1 MDPTDVK
8 LDELID
14 NQKNENHFIDLFGSQ
29 EIQRASAFDL
39 FNQFRNLVISGLKK
53 KGDVIIW
60 QGGAILAEDEQLS
73 PTFEELILVVVLS
86 LIDIHLPGHVKN
98 EYDDLLGKEKSL
110 MDFKADILVKVPTF
124 LSTIESYRPVMSK
137 NNGDLLARYVSHSV

>member
-14 NQKNENHFIDLFGSQ
+14 NQKNEKHFIDLFGSQ
-29 EIQRASAFDL
+29 DVHRASAFDL

-86 LIDIHLPGHVKN
+86 LIDSHLPGHVKN
-98 EYDDLLGKEKSL
+98 EYDNLLGKEKSL

-124 LSTIESYRPVMSK
+124 LSTIESYRPVISK
-137 NNGDLLARYVSHSV
+137 NNGDLIARYVSHSI

>member
-14 NQKNENHFIDLFGSQ
+14 NQKKENHFIDLFGSQ
-29 EIQRASAFDL
+29 DIQRASAFDL

-124 LSTIESYRPVMSK
+124 LSTIESYRPVISK

>member
-1 MDPTDVK
+1 MDPADVK

-14 NQKNENHFIDLFGSQ
+14 NQKDEKHFIDLFGSQ
-29 EIQRASAFDL
+29 DIQRTSAYDL
-39 FNQFRNLVISGLKK
+39 FNEFRNLVISGLKK

-86 LIDIHLPGHVKN
+86 LIDIQLPGLVKN
-98 EYDDLLGKEKSL
+98 EYDHLLGKEKSL
-110 MDFKADILVKVPTF
+110 MDYRADILDKVPTF
-124 LSTIESYRPVMSK
+124 LSTIEASHHNIFKSESSLV
-137 NNGDLLARYVSHSV
+137 AR